1 MAPCRRGPAIE
12 APPDNERLLR
22 NWRMS
27 VSTISP
33 APGSLP
39 AVLLSL
45 EDALRVICIRVQAR
59 RMGLHFQRHQRRMKG
74 RDEMRRS
81 NHAKMRGRLMTLV
94 GTLSSD
100 ELSVL
105 VLLAERLAAGQHT
118 YGVLRVHE
126 DGRNFPR
133 EALEESV
140 DLAAYVAMAL
150 LRLGADRRG

>member
-1 MAPCRRGPAIE
+1 
-12 APPDNERLLR
+12 
-22 NWRMS
+22 
-27 VSTISP
+27 
-33 APGSLP
+33 
-39 AVLLSL
+39 
-45 EDALRVICIRVQAR
+45 
-59 RMGLHFQRHQRRMKG
+59 MKG